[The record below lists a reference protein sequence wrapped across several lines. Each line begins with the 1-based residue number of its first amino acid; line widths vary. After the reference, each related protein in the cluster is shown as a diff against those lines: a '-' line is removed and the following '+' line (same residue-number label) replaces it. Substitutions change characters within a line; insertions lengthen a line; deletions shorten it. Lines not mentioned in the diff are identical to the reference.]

1 MRGSIISSDLP
12 WMEDIFSIYYTKT
25 MENTFPSNDFSTIFI
40 AFFHILG
47 MLSIYLGIL
56 LPPKYIWIHTLYLG
70 LLLISYYIF
79 DNNCFMTLYA
89 NMNTDQEM
97 TPLYIRMGTF
107 IKTMTFVLLI
117 SIGSNFYP
125 EYSPFSLIKKLVLK
139 LDS

>member
-12 WMEDIFSIYYTKT
+12 WMEDILSIYYKKT

-47 MLSIYLGIL
+47 MVSIYLGVL
-56 LPPKYIWIHTLYLG
+56 LPPKYICIHTVYLG
-70 LLLISYYIF
+70 LLLLSYYLF

-107 IKTMTFVLLI
+107 IKTMTFVLI
-117 SIGSNFYP
+117 VSIGSNFFP
-125 EYSPFSLIKKLVLK
+125 EYSPFSIIKKIVLK